1 MERLLS
7 DHEAMMI
14 AGDMRV
20 VTVWELR
27 GNIDASA
34 VQDALGQLVRR
45 YPVLGGKLSLQDG
58 KAYVRIADGQR
69 AAVRL
74 DRGTD
79 LRQEL
84 NATTDWSEGPLLRM
98 ALVTEERTRDTPG
111 RTSDTPGPAHR
122 LVTTLPR
129 ACVDGTSVIALHQAF
144 WSLYTAA
151 CSGRHAATAP
161 VQPVLAPAIEDAF
174 HHKYGPD
181 ELRKYVAQRAETDAL
196 IPPARLPS
204 PASAGPGP
212 GPDMTFGA
220 ARVTVDAARTA
231 ALVDVAHCH
240 ALSVN
245 SLVCGVF
252 TAAVRPSLEPA
263 RGPVSVC
270 CGVAVDM
277 RRRVTPPI
285 PGEVLQSA
293 ASGMPVR
300 LSVDDPADPLA
311 LGRELSKSV
320 REGLAAGIP
329 ERELAA
335 FPYMARQCPP
345 TFFVTN
351 LGRVT
356 PPSLPGGLVA
366 TGLRV
371 LPMARIPTLFV
382 VVTRFGDGLH
392 IDLPLSRAWYTDA
405 QIDAL
410 ASRTHDVI
418 DQVVAPRAPTAAD
431 HERHV
436 PENAGPRQGSHRDL

>member
-7 DHEAMMI
+7 GHEAMMT

-27 GNIDASA
+27 GDIDAQALQS
-34 VQDALGQLVRR
+34 ALGRLVCR
-45 YPVLGGKLSLQDG
+45 YPVLGGNLSLQG
-58 KAYVRIADGQR
+58 ETAYVRVMAGR
-69 AAVRL
+69 RPAVRL
-74 DRGTD
+74 VRATD

-84 NATTDWSEGPLLRM
+84 NAATDWSEGPLLRM
-98 ALVTEERTRDTPG
+98 ALITRERTGPPG
-111 RTSDTPGPAHR
+111 RTHL

-129 ACVDGTSVIALHQAF
+129 ACVDGTSIIALHQAL
-144 WSLYTAA
+144 WSLYADA
-151 CSGRHAATAP
+151 CSGRPAATAP
-161 VQPVLAPAIEDAF
+161 VLPVLAPAIEEAF
-174 HHKYGPD
+174 HHKYTPD
-181 ELRKYVAQRAETDAL
+181 ELREYVARRAETDARV
-196 IPPARLPS
+196 PPARLPS

-220 ARVTVDAARTA
+220 ARVSVDAAGTA
-231 ALVDVAHCH
+231 ALVDIAHGH

-245 SLVCGVF
+245 SLVCGLF
-252 TAAVRPSLEPA
+252 TAAVRPALDPA
-263 RGPVSVC
+263 DGPVSVC

-285 PGEVLQSA
+285 PEEVLQSA

-300 LSVDDPADPLA
+300 LSVDVPADPLA
-311 LGRELSKSV
+311 LGRDLAASV

-351 LGRVT
+351 LGRIAV
-356 PPSLPGGLVA
+356 PSLPGGLVA

-392 IDLPLSRAWYTDA
+392 IDLPVSRSWYTDA
-405 QIDAL
+405 QIDDL
-410 ASRTHDVI
+410 AARTH
-418 DQVVAPRAPTAAD
+418 QVVDEVIAAHAAPAAGSG
-431 HERHV
+431 RHV
-436 PENAGPRQGSHRDL
+436 PEAAGRRQGGTP

>member
-7 DHEAMMI
+7 GHEAMMT

-27 GNIDASA
+27 GDIDARALQS
-34 VQDALGQLVRR
+34 ALGHLVRR
-45 YPVLGGKLSLQDG
+45 YPVLGGRLSLQG
-58 KAYVRIADGQR
+58 ENAYVRVTDGETP
-69 AAVRL
+69 AVRL
-74 DRGTD
+74 DRATD

-84 NATTDWSEGPLLRM
+84 NAATDWSQGPLLRM
-98 ALVTEERTRDTPG
+98 ALITEEGTRDTAG
-111 RTSDTPGPAHR
+111 RTHR
-122 LVTTLPR
+122 LVITLPR

-144 WSLYTAA
+144 WSLYADA
-151 CSGRHAATAP
+151 CSGRPVATAP
-161 VQPVLAPAIEDAF
+161 VRPILAPAIEEEF
-174 HHKYGPD
+174 HHKYAPD
-181 ELRKYVAQRAETDAL
+181 ELREYVTRRAETDARM
-196 IPPARLPS
+196 PPARLPS

-220 ARVTVDAARTA
+220 ARVSVDAARTS
-231 ALVDVAHCH
+231 ALVDIAHRH

-252 TAAVRPSLEPA
+252 TAAVRPVLAPA
-263 RGPVSVC
+263 RGPVPVC

-285 PGEVLQSA
+285 PDEVLQSA

-300 LSVDDPADPLA
+300 LSVDVPADPLA
-311 LGRELSKSV
+311 LGRDLSRSV

-351 LGRVT
+351 LGRIAV
-356 PPSLPGGLVA
+356 PSLPGGLVA

-371 LPMARIPTLFV
+371 LPMSRIPTLFV

-392 IDLPLSRAWYTDA
+392 IDLPISRAWYTDA
-405 QIDAL
+405 QVDDL
-410 ASRTHDVI
+410 ASRTHDVVDEVI
-418 DQVVAPRAPTAAD
+418 AAHATPAVGPPPARAGGRGATP
-431 HERHV
+431 
-436 PENAGPRQGSHRDL
+436 